1 VPFGVPTFSRRETAE
16 SRPPTPVA
24 RAAARRATAANAR
37 GGARAFDDGVRHRVE
52 CLEMALAHPRT
63 PHAAR
68 IARARLRSG
77 LGSGCTLRSRD
88 VEDKMR
94 PAPEGPTGSR
104 RRAAVS
110 STPRSASPKRA
121 LHETLAHLDSTAHR
135 SRFPF
140 LLPRRAPRLQKKKWE
155 KQALNQNGNP
165 VRHPMHVKTNDKV
178 VVITGADK
186 GKVTEVVE
194 VFTKSGTILCKDVN
208 IKTKHVKPKGEGET
222 GQIIQKEW
230 PIHHSNVMHWSEAK
244 QVRSRVGHKMVD
256 GKKVRVLKKTD
267 EVLAN

>member
-1 VPFGVPTFSRRETAE
+1 MRSL
-16 SRPPTPVA
+16 
-24 RAAARRATAANAR
+24 RAA
-37 GGARAFDDGVRHRVE
+37 
-52 CLEMALAHPRT
+52 PRES
-63 PHAAR
+63 P
-68 IARARLRSG
+68 
-77 LGSGCTLRSRD
+77 RD
-88 VEDKMR
+88 
-94 PAPEGPTGSR
+94 AS
-104 RRAAVS
+104 RRAAFF
-110 STPRSASPKRA
+110 STPRSAPP
-121 LHETLAHLDSTAHR
+121 LASFGSTAHH
-135 SRFPF
+135 SRFPRPS
-140 LLPRRAPRLQKKKWE
+140 PRPDPQKKKWE

-244 QVRSRVGHKMVD
+244 QVRSRVGHKVVD

>member
-1 VPFGVPTFSRRETAE
+1 MARIKCAATAPKRR
-16 SRPPTPVA
+16 SPP
-24 RAAARRATAANAR
+24 RCGLLAAALASRHAR
-37 GGARAFDDGVRHRVE
+37 FS
-52 CLEMALAHPRT
+52 LSLA
-63 PHAAR
+63 
-68 IARARLRSG
+68 S
-77 LGSGCTLRSRD
+77 
-88 VEDKMR
+88 
-94 PAPEGPTGSR
+94 
-104 RRAAVS
+104 
-110 STPRSASPKRA
+110 
-121 LHETLAHLDSTAHR
+121 LDSSAHH
-135 SRFPF
+135 SC
-140 LLPRRAPRLQKKKWE
+140 LPSPALRAPRPQKKKWE

-244 QVRSRVGHKMVD
+244 QVRSRVGHKVVD

>member
-1 VPFGVPTFSRRETAE
+1 MWRIKCAPLPRAHKGLSSTRRGLLDAAFRV
-16 SRPPTPVA
+16 SPN
-24 RAAARRATAANAR
+24 RAPRNAR
-37 GGARAFDDGVRHRVE
+37 PSRLDRSP
-52 CLEMALAHPRT
+52 LALP
-63 PHAAR
+63 
-68 IARARLRSG
+68 L
-77 LGSGCTLRSRD
+77 
-88 VEDKMR
+88 V
-94 PAPEGPTGSR
+94 
-104 RRAAVS
+104 
-110 STPRSASPKRA
+110 
-121 LHETLAHLDSTAHR
+121 
-135 SRFPF
+135 
-140 LLPRRAPRLQKKKWE
+140 PRRAPRLQKKKWE

>member
-1 VPFGVPTFSRRETAE
+1 MAGLLNMAGLSLTGAFAGAQL
-16 SRPPTPVA
+16 
-24 RAAARRATAANAR
+24 RAPAPAAR
-37 GGARAFDDGVRHRVE
+37 VSH
-52 CLEMALAHPRT
+52 
-63 PHAAR
+63 
-68 IARARLRSG
+68 
-77 LGSGCTLRSRD
+77 
-88 VEDKMR
+88 
-94 PAPEGPTGSR
+94 TGFSVV
-104 RRAAVS
+104 A
-110 STPRSASPKRA
+110 
-121 LHETLAHLDSTAHR
+121 
-135 SRFPF
+135 
-140 LLPRRAPRLQKKKWE
+140 KKKWE

-165 VRHPMHVKTNDKV
+165 VRHAMHVKTNDKV

>member
-1 VPFGVPTFSRRETAE
+1 
-16 SRPPTPVA
+16 
-24 RAAARRATAANAR
+24 
-37 GGARAFDDGVRHRVE
+37 
-52 CLEMALAHPRT
+52 
-63 PHAAR
+63 
-68 IARARLRSG
+68 
-77 LGSGCTLRSRD
+77 
-88 VEDKMR
+88 MR
-94 PAPEGPTGSR
+94 PAPEGPQGTLVDAPRSPR
-104 RRAAVS
+104 RRVPRLPNAR
-110 STPRSASPKRA
+110 STKRSPISTRPLTARASPRSK
-121 LHETLAHLDSTAHR
+121 
-135 SRFPF
+135 
-140 LLPRRAPRLQKKKWE
+140 PRPRLQKKKWE

-165 VRHPMHVKTNDKV
+165 VRHAMHVKTNDKV